1 MIRGYLF
8 KISRNP
14 LTYIGFLGVFAV
26 CLLNLNGLM
35 INEHTT
41 VLQRI
46 DLFLDLD
53 AFRKL
58 VTIFAAV
65 PFTANFADEWK
76 HNITASCISR
86 KGIKKYALS
95 NMSFCVITA
104 FLAVFI
110 GIMLYMLLASTFSE
124 FDRPGKYFDDVLPY
138 SELMNMGLRWLYPVI
153 RIFVFSASCAVWCS
167 MGLMLSAI
175 VPNKYIA
182 ICSPVV
188 ASYVIEQMLFQSS
201 KYINLMSLSLS
212 NCRIGSSVTTFLY
225 TMLVFAG
232 ITAVCGFLFYYFLR
246 KRVQNEIN

>member
-1 MIRGYLF
+1 M
-8 KISRNP
+8 
-14 LTYIGFLGVFAV
+14 GVFAV
-26 CLLNLNGLM
+26 CLLNLNGIF

-41 VLQRI
+41 VLERI

-58 VTIFAAV
+58 VTIFTAV

-76 HNITASCISR
+76 HNITTSCISR

-95 NMSFCVITA
+95 NLSFCVITA

-110 GIMLYMLLASTFSE
+110 GIMLYMLLAAAFSE
-124 FDRPGKYFDDVLPY
+124 FDRPGKYFDDILPY
-138 SELMNMGLRWLYPVI
+138 SELMDTGVRWLYPVL
-153 RIFVFSASCAVWCS
+153 RVVVFSASCAVWCS

-201 KYINLMSLSLS
+201 KYINPVTLSLS

-232 ITAVCGFLFYYFLR
+232 ITAVCGFLYYYFLR